1 MYESNNEG
9 KRAYVND
16 LLKPLLI
23 NADLGIKD
31 VQYLDKNSPV
41 ARMYP
46 ETVEIVNANLEKS
59 MSVNVSGDS
68 IRALVCDV
76 MKKVFG
82 LDYAREE
89 EPQIKEF
96 KNFEDIWRAL
106 RSCSTIH
113 QLVKTVESL
122 PRWSGDWDF
131 KLTDHS
137 VIAVNTYFDAM
148 LDDTFEEEQ
157 ELEFEDLVGGDTAD
171 FWPYIINVARY
182 DDEFEPLC
190 SAPTERSAKQLASDL
205 FEYFGTE
212 VSATEVKYSCEDPDD
227 PNPLNDTIIA
237 KFGC

>member
-9 KRAYVND
+9 KRAYVNE

-171 FWPYIINVARY
+171 FWPYIINVDRY

-205 FEYFGTE
+205 VEYFGTE
-212 VSATEVKYSCEDPDD
+212 VSAAEVKYSCEDPDD